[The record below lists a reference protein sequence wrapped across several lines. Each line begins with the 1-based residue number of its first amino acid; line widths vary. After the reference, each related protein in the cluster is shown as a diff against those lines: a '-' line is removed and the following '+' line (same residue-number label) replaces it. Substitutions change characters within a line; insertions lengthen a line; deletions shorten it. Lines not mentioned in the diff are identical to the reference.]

1 MPLKKNVNFSVKGKI
16 PIVIFIHKRT
26 HHLRK
31 VLRAVQFYRPT
42 RIFIFGDGWAPGDEK
57 EEAAC
62 RKARALV
69 GRAVNWPCR
78 RFLFYSHRKLG
89 LKTSVERGL
98 SQLFAK
104 VPEAIILEDDC
115 VATPAFFKFC
125 EENLRKYRR
134 DPMVMSISGSC
145 FVEESVPIS
154 GRAYLSKYPHCWG
167 WATWARAWRK
177 YRGAISP
184 GALRKILDRQRF
196 PKPEQE
202 YWSRVAVQLA
212 GKKMSSWAYFWLWAH
227 WSHGG
232 RALSPAVNLVRNI
245 GFDSTARHTREL
257 AKPLLVRTGN
267 PSLVFQGPILSIPES
282 ENLDRSVFRSHY
294 RRMAGR
300 RGWREKIT
308 DRLRLLLP
316 GWTRGGG

>member
-1 MPLKKNVNFSVKGKI
+1 MSHNKGVNFRPGGKV
-16 PIVIFIHKRT
+16 PWALFIHKRT
-26 HHLRK
+26 HHLRE
-31 VLRAVQFYRPT
+31 VLRAVQIYRPT
-42 RIFIFGDGWAPGDEK
+42 RIFVFGDGWAPGDEK

-125 EENLRKYRR
+125 EDNLRKYRR

-167 WATWARAWRK
+167 WATWRRAWK
-177 YRGAISP
+177 IYRGVVTP
-184 GALRKILDRQRF
+184 KNLRRILDRQRF
-196 PKPEQE
+196 PFEEKRH
-202 YWSRVAVQLA
+202 WGRVARELTQ
-212 GKKMSSWAYFWLWAH
+212 GQMSSWAYYWIWAH
-227 WSHGG
+227 WRIH
-232 RALSPAVNLVRNI
+232 A
-245 GFDSTARHTREL
+245 
-257 AKPLLVRTGN
+257 
-267 PSLVFQGPILSIPES
+267 
-282 ENLDRSVFRSHY
+282 
-294 RRMAGR
+294 
-300 RGWREKIT
+300 
-308 DRLRLLLP
+308 
-316 GWTRGGG
+316 